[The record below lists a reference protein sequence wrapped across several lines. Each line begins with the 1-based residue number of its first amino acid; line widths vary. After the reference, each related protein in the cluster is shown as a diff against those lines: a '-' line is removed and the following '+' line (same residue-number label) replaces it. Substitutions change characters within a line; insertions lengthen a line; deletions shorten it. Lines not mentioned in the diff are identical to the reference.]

1 MARFLVESDVP
12 FKERGLFAEERC
24 RVGRHS
30 DLVAGMTTDQDRIIF
45 FDGVCGLC
53 NRFVDRLL
61 RIDRGGM
68 FRFAPL
74 QGSTAHDRLPAG
86 LAGALS
92 SVIYLREG
100 VVLTRS
106 TAALRILIDLGG
118 WRRVHRF
125 WFAFPRALRD
135 AVYDWVAR
143 NRYSWFGKR
152 DACRLPNPE
161 ERSRFMS

>member
-1 MARFLVESDVP
+1 MP
-12 FKERGLFAEERC
+12 FGERHRITQERR

-30 DLVAGMTTDQDRIIF
+30 DLVPGMAEARERIIF

-61 RIDRGGM
+61 RIDRGGV

-74 QGSTAHDRLPAG
+74 QGSTAHDRLPIG
-86 LAGALS
+86 LADALS
-92 SVIYLREG
+92 SVVYLREG

-118 WRRVHRF
+118 WRTLHRL
-125 WFAFPRALRD
+125 WFIFPRALRD
-135 AVYDWVAR
+135 AVYDWVAL
-143 NRYSWFGKR
+143 NRYKWFGKR
-152 DACRLPNPE
+152 EVCRLPTQE
-161 ERSRFMS
+161 ERARFLP